1 MKKVVIHI
9 FILYVVGMLVGC
21 SVTPNLPEGEF
32 LYTGIDKVKVQDLM
46 ERCWV
51 ALMPEALSNWVFGH
65 ITLLLTSHERA

>member
-32 LYTGIDKVKVQDLM
+32 LYTGIDKVKVQDKTGS
-46 ERCWV
+46 EYSKV
-51 ALMPEALSNWVFGH
+51 V
-65 ITLLLTSHERA
+65 